1 MIKKHFGKIRKSTKP
16 IPEVYTTEP
25 EQEGIRTV
33 TLKRAGQQGIV
44 GVAHKSPS
52 ATDPDAPA
60 FVVLSSI
67 LSSGKNSRFYKNITD
82 KGLTTSVYIWD
93 SLFRDPGLF
102 TVYATFLQTLIIK
115 Q

>member
-52 ATDPDAPA
+52 ATDPDAAA
-60 FVVLSSI
+60 FMVLSSI
-67 LSSGKNSRFYKNITD
+67 LSSGKTAGF
-82 KGLTTSVYIWD
+82 
-93 SLFRDPGLF
+93 
-102 TVYATFLQTLIIK
+102 IK
-115 Q
+115 HYGQRPNHKRLYLGFAL